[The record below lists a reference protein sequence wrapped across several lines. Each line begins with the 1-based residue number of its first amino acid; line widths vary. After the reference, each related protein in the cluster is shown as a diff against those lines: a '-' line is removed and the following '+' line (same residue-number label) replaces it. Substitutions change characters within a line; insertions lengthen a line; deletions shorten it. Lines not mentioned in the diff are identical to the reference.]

1 MGPTPHPSLPTPLGD
16 SYSKIGPFNA
26 VYSIFSSHFHVPFL
40 TQNTVTNADKLLA
53 ASEELSHT
61 GECNPEEIYQVAHEL
76 EDRMQKFLAR
86 VEKRQQLLD
95 LSVSFHAH
103 TQEILAW

>member
-1 MGPTPHPSLPTPLGD
+1 MFSDLISFPIIPISFPPS
-16 SYSKIGPFNA
+16 
-26 VYSIFSSHFHVPFL
+26 V
-40 TQNTVTNADKLLA
+40 QNTVTNADKLLA

-103 TQEILAW
+103 TQEILAWYAKSREDAVSSLAYCLLLAC

>member
-1 MGPTPHPSLPTPLGD
+1 MKECYPNLFVYLISSRYLISSSSPS
-16 SYSKIGPFNA
+16 
-26 VYSIFSSHFHVPFL
+26 V
-40 TQNTVTNADKLLA
+40 QNTVTNADKLLA